1 MHEQGNSLKSR
12 VIAYIA
18 AALVAFAT
26 SFAIADNDIVAGL
39 GTCKAIEDESERLTC
54 YDQLATSTAPVITR
68 AAEAAP
74 LPEAAPSPGATPSP
88 DATTPAAPL
97 PLTDDVAKA
106 RIEGQESER
115 PEYAAVV
122 TRCED
127 AKREHRKF
135 FAMENGQVWKQA
147 NTGRMSFRDKSCKF
161 DVTLSKDAFGWVMEI
176 PSEKRKIRVKRV
188 R

>member
-1 MHEQGNSLKSR
+1 MHEQGSSLKSR
-12 VIAYIA
+12 FIAYVA
-18 AALVAFAT
+18 VALVAFTT
-26 SFAIADNDIVAGL
+26 SFAVADNDIVAGL
-39 GTCKAIEDESERLTC
+39 GTCKAIEGESDRLTC
-54 YDQLATSTAPVITR
+54 YDQLAASMAPVKT
-68 AAEAAP
+68 
-74 LPEAAPSPGATPSP
+74 PSPEATPSP
-88 DATTPAAPL
+88 DATAPAAPL
-97 PLTDDVAKA
+97 PLTDDVAKT
-106 RIEGQESER
+106 RVEGQESER

-147 NTGRMSFRDKSCKF
+147 NTGRMSFKDKSCKF

-176 PSEKRKIRVKRV
+176 PSEGRKLRVKRV

>member
-1 MHEQGNSLKSR
+1 MHEQGSSMKSR

-39 GTCKAIEDESERLTC
+39 GTCKAIEGESERLTC
-54 YDQLATSTAPVITR
+54 YDQLATSTAPVVTR

-74 LPEAAPSPGATPSP
+74 LPEATA
-88 DATTPAAPL
+88 PAAPL
-97 PLTDDVAKA
+97 PLTDDVARE
-106 RIEGQESER
+106 RIDGQESER